1 MDVNS
6 SHAKTVVY
14 VRATMEDSDAFAPL
28 RAKTGSCMVDRIAQL
43 RLQAVMRTSVRM
55 EECVLPYL

>member
-1 MDVNS
+1 
-6 SHAKTVVY
+6 
-14 VRATMEDSDAFAPL
+14 MEDSDAFAPL

-43 RLQAVMRTSVRM
+43 HLQAVMRTSVRM